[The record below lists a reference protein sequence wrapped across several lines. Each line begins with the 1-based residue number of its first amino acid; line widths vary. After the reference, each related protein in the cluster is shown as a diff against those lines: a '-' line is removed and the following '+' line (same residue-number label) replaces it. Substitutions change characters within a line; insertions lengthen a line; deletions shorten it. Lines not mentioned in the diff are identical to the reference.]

1 MNFTPSHYGNFA
13 ILLIV
18 VGIIILMI
26 SIISGFTMLI
36 AFYKNLIVIHSIND
50 IRVNI
55 IRVSFNFI
63 IPFIGGI
70 LLVLAGATINSFAS
84 QQVYKQ
90 FQAVE
95 KSKQKKSKEH
105 MLDMVL
111 SDDEK
116 KILDIVRS
124 NPKGILQSDLVI
136 KTGYSKV
143 KVHRVLKK
151 LEVNDLIR
159 RGRSG
164 ITNKVFI
171 NE

>member
-1 MNFTPSHYGNFA
+1 MALDVSHYGGFA
-13 ILLIV
+13 VLLIAIGV
-18 VGIIILMI
+18 VLLII

-36 AFYKNLIVIHSIND
+36 AFSKNLIVIHSIND
-50 IRVNI
+50 IRVNM

-70 LLVLAGATINSFAS
+70 LLVLAGATINAFAS
-84 QQVYKQ
+84 QQAYRHM
-90 FQAVE
+90 QAAE
-95 KSKQKKSKEH
+95 RNRQEKSKEH
-105 MLDMVL
+105 MLNMVL
-111 SDDEK
+111 NEDEK
-116 KILDIVRS
+116 KILDIVKS
-124 NPKGILQSDLVI
+124 YPKGILQSDLVI

-151 LEVNDLIR
+151 LEFNELIR

-164 ITNKVFI
+164 ITNKVFA